1 MQAMGVLSLFLSV
14 ASMFFI
20 FEDQTR
26 LAKWL
31 FGGSLVLLMASL
43 ALSMLEIY
51 TSIRALNIQLGDVAG
66 NEK

>member
-1 MQAMGVLSLFLSV
+1 
-14 ASMFFI
+14 
-20 FEDQTR
+20 
-26 LAKWL
+26 
-31 FGGSLVLLMASL
+31 VLLMASL